1 MGQTELRRKIA
12 TVLLS
17 SDTPLTYSQI
27 FDNWLWKS
35 KVGEKRIIGILTSYR
50 EFVAVGATFVPR
62 KTEGGF
68 SSNTLWTHLD
78 HSLLSNEE
86 EE

>member
-1 MGQTELRRKIA
+1 MGQVEMRRKIA
-12 TVLLS
+12 TVLLR
-17 SDTPLTYSQI
+17 SDTPLTYSQM

-35 KVGEKRIIGILTSYR
+35 KVGQSRIIGILTSYK

-62 KTEGGF
+62 KTEGGVT
-68 SSNTLWTHLD
+68 SNTLWTHLD